1 MDGPAL
7 VGAIAADPTVAG
19 TPLVMLSPG
28 ARMGI
33 GTAPAVGIAA
43 CLSRPVRPTRLREA
57 LREALGGDNVPPA
70 AVARAADSTAAGA
83 PRSLCILVAEDNAV
97 NQRVAVRMLEKAGH
111 RVDLVSNGREA
122 VEALDRQ
129 PYDLVFMDCL
139 MPQMDGF
146 EATRAIRVAEAGTDR
161 HVPIVALT
169 ANAMQRD
176 REQCLAAGMDDYLT
190 KPFSKQALTAVLE
203 RWTELPR

>member
-1 MDGPAL
+1 
-7 VGAIAADPTVAG
+7 
-19 TPLVMLSPG
+19 
-28 ARMGI
+28 
-33 GTAPAVGIAA
+33 
-43 CLSRPVRPTRLREA
+43 
-57 LREALGGDNVPPA
+57 
-70 AVARAADSTAAGA
+70 
-83 PRSLCILVAEDNAV
+83 VAEDNAV

-122 VEALDRQ
+122 VEALGRK
-129 PYDLVFMDCL
+129 PYDLVLMDCL

-146 EATRAIRVAEAGTDR
+146 EATRAIRAAEVGTVR

-176 REQCLAAGMDDYLT
+176 REECLAAGMDDYLT
-190 KPFSKQALTAVLE
+190 KPFTKQALTTALE